1 MGQRARG
8 HRLQDGLGIRTEYK
22 SQMGTY
28 DQGIHKAVRAGRI
41 LQKTHASY
49 VMRKPAQEINKNTRR
64 LGERSM

>member
-1 MGQRARG
+1 
-8 HRLQDGLGIRTEYK
+8 
-22 SQMGTY
+22 MGTY